1 MASIPS
7 TMNGVQFSRTGGA
20 EVLDYK
26 TDLLVPKLKNGE
38 ILVKNEYA
46 GVNFIDTY
54 YRTGLYKVPL
64 PMILGREGAGR
75 VVKAHDS
82 VASSFQEGDSV
93 AYMDANAGTY
103 GSYSAIPAAKLL
115 RIPQGLSTQQ
125 AAASL
130 LQGLTAWTFIREA
143 GQVKAGQWV
152 LVHAAAGGVGTQL
165 VQMLREVGAKV
176 IGTASTDEKCK
187 LAEKNGARWVINS
200 KTGNIVEEV
209 MKITDGHGIDVIFD
223 GIGKA
228 TFDLDIELAARKG
241 ILVMVGN
248 ASGAVPPFNIL
259 RLGSKNVKLVRPVV
273 DHYVATREELEEYSG
288 ELFEM
293 LVSGKLKVDV
303 HKVYEQ
309 SDAASAHVDLESRK
323 TTGKLL
329 LKIE

>member
-7 TMNGVQFSRTGGA
+7 TMKGVQFARTGGA

-26 TDLLVPKLKNGE
+26 TDLPVPELKEGE

-46 GVNFIDTY
+46 GINFIDTY
-54 YRTGLYKVPL
+54 YRTGLYKTAL
-64 PMILGREGAGR
+64 PMIPGREGAGR
-75 VVKAHDS
+75 VVKAHGT
-82 VASSFQEGDSV
+82 VASSFKEGDLV
-93 AYMDANAGTY
+93 AYMDAFAGTY
-103 GSYSAIPAAKLL
+103 GSYSAVPAAKLL
-115 RIPQGLSTQQ
+115 HLPPSISTQQ
-125 AAASL
+125 AAAVL
-130 LQGLTAWTFIREA
+130 LQGLTAWTFICEA

-165 VQMLREVGAKV
+165 VQMLRAVGAKI
-176 IGTASTDEKCK
+176 IGTASTDKKCK
-187 LAEKNGARWVINS
+187 LAEKNGAQWTVNS
-200 KTGNIVEEV
+200 STENVLEEV

-248 ASGAVPPFNIL
+248 ASGAVSLFDIL
-259 RLGSKNVKLVRPVV
+259 RLGTKNIKLVRPVV
-273 DHYVATREELEEYSG
+273 DHYVTTREELEMYSG

-293 LVSGKLKVDV
+293 LGSGKLDV
-303 HKVYEQ
+303 AVYKVYKQ
-309 SDAASAHVDLESRK
+309 SDAVLAHTDLEGRK

-329 LKIE
+329 LEIE